1 MSDTSSVGG
10 GGSGGGSGGGDGDGD
25 EMAALGELI
34 CRLNPYTELKIPD
47 ATGLTTGEM
56 ELKMLPDPPGGPPS
70 KFPVIANIELELAS
84 NYNAQW
90 TFKGQTLNVK
100 TAVRI
105 PYRFAVCKNGKFAY
119 WQTENLLIGFAG
131 DQGGG

>member
-1 MSDTSSVGG
+1 MSDKRN
-10 GGSGGGSGGGDGDGD
+10 GSGSGD

-34 CRLNPYTELKIPD
+34 CRLNPYTELPED
-47 ATGLTTGEM
+47 RQTGLKTGEM

-105 PYRFAVCKNGKFAY
+105 PYRFPVFKNGDFAY